1 MNAIDFLKTVY
12 FGDRYC
18 TKLSLDST
26 NNQVE
31 LHINQISRIR
41 DKSGE
46 WNYYLDEDIENGV
59 LVFTGIKEVFLDKSG
74 LMPNDQIYDVH
85 ANEQNGIYEFVIETS
100 HVDVSALTHD
110 LTIRIIGEGV
120 YLLDPT
126 KPDVRIQD

>member
-1 MNAIDFLKTVY
+1 MNAIDFLKTLY

-18 TKLSLDST
+18 TKLLLDSA
-26 NNQVE
+26 NNKVE
-31 LHINQISRIR
+31 LHVNQVSRIR

-46 WNYYLDEDIENGV
+46 WNYYTDEDIENGI
-59 LVFTGIKEVFLDKSG
+59 LVFTDIKKVFLDESG
-74 LMPNDQIYDVH
+74 LLPNDQIYDVY
-85 ANEQNGIYEFVIETS
+85 ANEHDGVYEFVIETS
-100 HVDVSALTHD
+100 YVDASALTHD